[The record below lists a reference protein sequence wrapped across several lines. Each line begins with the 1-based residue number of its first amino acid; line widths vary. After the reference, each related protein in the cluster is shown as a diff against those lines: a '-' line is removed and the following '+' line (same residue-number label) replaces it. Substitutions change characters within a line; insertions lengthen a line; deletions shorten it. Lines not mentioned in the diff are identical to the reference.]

1 MNTVTYSKL
10 NLPKLDLP
18 KIWHTNEVQLKAK
31 VGGYIAYYVTDEVDK
46 QIRSLFPKNFFPEKT
61 HIIAQFIDPQ
71 LNGLIHMDRRKFAI
85 NYIINKGGLEAC
97 TSVYSDDK
105 ILESTYAQQ
114 TSEWYLLNTYKNHS
128 VHNITDTRV
137 AISISFYEFGDIQWR
152 FINEKYESK

>member
-71 LNGLIHMDRRKFAI
+71 LNGLIHMDRREFAI